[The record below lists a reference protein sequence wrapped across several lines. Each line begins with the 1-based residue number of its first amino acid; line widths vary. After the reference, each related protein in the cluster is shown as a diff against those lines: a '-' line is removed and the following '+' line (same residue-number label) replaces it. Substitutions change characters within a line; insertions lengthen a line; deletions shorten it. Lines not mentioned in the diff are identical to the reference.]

1 MSQNIGGPEFG
12 AGPKNF
18 NKVQVN
24 GIFTLHQVRALFLQ
38 TNEKTRQV
46 TTCCVYCR
54 AGRDFVH

>member
-1 MSQNIGGPEFG
+1 MLKDMRRPEFG

-24 GIFTLHQVRALFLQ
+24 GICTLHQVPALLLQ
-38 TNEKTRQV
+38 THESTRQFS
-46 TTCCVYCR
+46 TCCVYCR